1 MLLRINGVEIAAYP
15 MPEGFKVTVLD
26 LDDAE
31 ATLRTSDG
39 TMHRD
44 RVAVKRQIEME
55 FPPLPNAKISSILK
69 AMSAPFFD
77 FYYPDP
83 MEGDYVTKRMYAGNR
98 PAAVA
103 IEKDG
108 VLLWGGLQITLTEQ

>member
-1 MLLRINGVEIAAYP
+1 MLLKINNVEIAAYP
-15 MPEGFKVTVLD
+15 APDGFKVTILD

-31 ATLRTSDG
+31 STTRTSDG
-39 TMHRD
+39 IMHRD
-44 RVAVKRQIEME
+44 RIRSVRQIEME
-55 FPPLPNAKISSILK
+55 FPPLSNAKISSILK

-83 MEGDYVTKRMYAGNR
+83 MEGGYVTKRMYAGNR
-98 PAAVA
+98 PAAIA